1 MANTRL
7 SMRRIKE
14 VLRLHFEQQRSRRLI
29 AQTVGASPT
38 TVGDYIVRAQ
48 AAGLSY
54 PLPEGLDDDELNR
67 LLFPPA
73 PPVTLKRPEP
83 DWPAVYRAM
92 RTKGMTLTLAW
103 QEYKNVHPD
112 GYQLSWFCD
121 AYRQYVGRLGFT
133 LRQFHPAGRCFV
145 DYSGTTVPVID
156 ASTGEVRQA
165 QVFVAT
171 MGASNY
177 TYAEA
182 TWSQQL
188 PDWIRSHTR
197 LLTFLGGVP
206 ELLIPDNLKS
216 GIKEASF
223 YDPQINPTF
232 REFAA
237 YYQFTVLPTRPRK
250 PRDKAKVENGVL
262 IVQRWILAR
271 LRNRRFFS
279 LTELN
284 AAIAELVTD
293 MNTRQFKKMPGTRQS
308 MFESIDQPSL
318 QALPEQ
324 PYEFAQWGLAR
335 VNIDCHIEVDG
346 HYYSVPYRWL
356 REQVDTR
363 LTEVVLEVFGK
374 GKRIASH
381 ARSYERG
388 RHSTIVEHLPPQHQQ
403 YLGWSPER
411 LSSWAQRIGPHVK
424 LVVDRL
430 LVARKHPQ
438 QAYRTCLGV
447 IRLGQ
452 TYGDDRLEA
461 ACHRALHVNAVAY
474 RSIESMLKTGM
485 DKKPLVID
493 SPQTTLPLHENV
505 RGPTYFH

>member
-1 MANTRL
+1 
-7 SMRRIKE
+7 MRSIKE
-14 VLRLHFEQQRSRRLI
+14 VLRLHFEQHRSRRLI

-38 TVGDYIVRAQ
+38 TVGDYISRAE

-54 PLPEGLDDDELNR
+54 PLPEALDDDALEL

-73 PPVTLKRPEP
+73 PPVDIVRAEP
-83 DWPAVYRAM
+83 DWPAVYAAL

-103 QEYKNVHPD
+103 QEYKSVHPD
-112 GYQLSWFCD
+112 GYQLSWFFQ
-121 AYRQYVGRLGFT
+121 AYRRYTGKLGVT

-145 DYSGTTVPVID
+145 DYSGATASVID
-156 ASTGEVRQA
+156 SNTGEVRQA
-165 QVFVAT
+165 QIFVAT

-182 TWSQQL
+182 TWSQKL
-188 PDWIRSHTR
+188 PDWIGSHVR
-197 LLTFLGGVP
+197 LLKFLGGVP

-216 GIKEASF
+216 GIKQASF
-223 YDPQINPTF
+223 YDPQINPTY

-279 LTELN
+279 LNELN
-284 AAIAELVTD
+284 AAIAELVKD
-293 MNTRQFKKMPGTRQS
+293 MNTRQFKKLPGNRKE
-308 MFESIDQPSL
+308 MFERIDRPAL
-318 QALPEQ
+318 RELPEQ
-324 PYEFAQWGLAR
+324 PYEYAQWGLAR

-363 LTEVVLEVFGK
+363 LTDTVLEVFGK

-381 ARSYERG
+381 VRSYVRA
-388 RHSTIVEHLPPQHQQ
+388 RHSTIVEHLPPKHQQ
-403 YLGWSPER
+403 YLSWSPER
-411 LSSWAQRIGPHVK
+411 ITSWAERIGPSVK
-424 LVVDRL
+424 LVVERL
-430 LVARKHPQ
+430 LLARKHPQ
-438 QAYRTCLGV
+438 QAFRTCLGV
-447 IRLGQ
+447 LRLGK
-452 TYGDDRLEA
+452 TFGDDRLEA
-461 ACHRALHVNAVAY
+461 ACQRALSVNAVAF
-474 RSIESMLKTGM
+474 RSIESMLKLGL
-485 DKKPLVID
+485 DKRPLCLEP
-493 SPQTTLPLHENV
+493 SQASLPLHENV
-505 RGPTYFH
+505 RGPTYYH